1 MDFRDRVVVV
11 TGASSGIG
19 WVTAEAFAARGA
31 RVVAVAR
38 REANL
43 ERLIE
48 ACRVRSPGSSFLS
61 GDLGVRSFAEH
72 VIDDTFA
79 KYGRIDVL
87 VNNAA
92 MTKHKQ
98 LWHLSAD
105 EAERVMQVNF
115 LSCVWTTF
123 AALPHMLLAGTG
135 TIVNVSSFAAELV
148 PPRETLYGASKAA
161 LHAFTRGLWNDLDG
175 SNVHAALV
183 IPGAIDTEIWGKG
196 EEPFAFQGKKAPP
209 ELVSAAIFEV
219 IEKRRHEVTVPRRR
233 LDLNAARALRRLWPS
248 LMRSAL
254 RRMDPVPPEVIE
266 RARERARQGRR
277 LGDLREP

>member
-1 MDFRDRVVVV
+1 MDFRDRVVIV

-38 REANL
+38 REENL
-43 ERLIE
+43 EATDRGLPRELAGERAI
-48 ACRVRSPGSSFLS
+48 SS

-72 VIDDTFA
+72 VIDDTLA

-92 MTKHKQ
+92 ISKHKQ

-105 EAERVMQVNF
+105 EAERVMEVNF

-123 AALPHMLLAGTG
+123 AALPHMLLADAG

-148 PPRETLYGASKAA
+148 PPRETIYGASKAA
-161 LHAFTRGLWNDLDG
+161 LHAFTRGLWNDLAG
-175 SNVHAALV
+175 L
-183 IPGAIDTEIWGKG
+183 
-196 EEPFAFQGKKAPP
+196 
-209 ELVSAAIFEV
+209 
-219 IEKRRHEVTVPRRR
+219 
-233 LDLNAARALRRLWPS
+233 
-248 LMRSAL
+248 
-254 RRMDPVPPEVIE
+254 E
-266 RARERARQGRR
+266 RARGARDPGRDRHRDLGQGRR
-277 LGDLREP
+277 AGRLQGARRRRRRS